1 MTKGV
6 IDMII
11 QTKDIGIEIS
21 GKTIFSD
28 ISFVINPR
36 EMIAITGP
44 SGSGKTTLL
53 NCLGL
58 IQSVNSGEII
68 IENQNASKWKEKE
81 KTSFWKE
88 KAAFIYQDYGII
100 EDENVSYNV
109 TLNKRQAKTK
119 VIDEILHTVGLGG
132 RGQDMAAVLSG
143 GEKQRLGVARAIY
156 KKATII
162 FADEPT
168 ASLDKSNR
176 EIIINLLKAFS
187 QNGASV
193 IIATHD
199 ERLVNV
205 CDRSI
210 NLLEFDQLRENGK
223 L

>member
-1 MTKGV
+1 MV
-6 IDMII
+6 I
-11 QTKDIGIEIS
+11 QTKNIGIEIS
-21 GKTIFSD
+21 GKKIFSN
-28 ISFVINPR
+28 ISLNINR
-36 EMIAITGP
+36 NEMIAITGP

-58 IQSVNSGEII
+58 IQSVNRGDIL

-81 KTSFWKE
+81 KTNFWKE

-100 EDENVSYNV
+100 EDENISYNV

-119 VIDEILHTVGLGG
+119 VVDEILHTVGLSG

-176 EIIINLLKAFS
+176 ETIIKLLKTCS

-199 ERLVNV
+199 ERLVTV
-205 CDRSI
+205 CDRRI
-210 NLLEFDQLRENGK
+210 DLV
-223 L
+223 

>member
-1 MTKGV
+1 
-6 IDMII
+6 MII
-11 QTKDIGIEIS
+11 QTKKIGIEIS
-21 GKTIFSD
+21 GKTIFSN
-28 ISFVINPR
+28 ISLEINPN

-58 IQSVNSGEII
+58 IQSVNSGDIL

-119 VIDEILHTVGLGG
+119 IVEEILHTVGLGG
-132 RGQDMAAVLSG
+132 RGQEMAAVLSG

-156 KKATII
+156 KKASII
-162 FADEPT
+162 YADEPT
-168 ASLDKSNR
+168 ASLDQMNR
-176 EIIINLLKAFS
+176 EVIINLLRKCS
-187 QNGASV
+187 ENGASV

-199 ERLVNV
+199 ERLVSV

-210 NLLEFDQLRENGK
+210 NLNPFM
-223 L
+223 

>member
-1 MTKGV
+1 
-6 IDMII
+6 MII

-21 GKTIFSD
+21 GKTIFSN
-28 ISFVINPR
+28 ISLEINPN

-58 IQSVNSGEII
+58 IQTVNSGDIL

-81 KTSFWKE
+81 KTSFRKE

-119 VIDEILHTVGLGG
+119 VVDEILHTVGLGG

-176 EIIINLLKAFS
+176 EMIINLLKTCS

-210 NLLEFDQLRENGK
+210 NLLDYTRLRENG
-223 L
+223 

>member
-1 MTKGV
+1 
-6 IDMII
+6 MII
-11 QTKDIGIEIS
+11 QTKNIGIEIS
-21 GKTIFSD
+21 GKTILSN
-28 ISFVINPR
+28 ISLEINPN

-58 IQSVNSGEII
+58 IQSVNSGDIL
-68 IENQNASKWKEKE
+68 IENQHASKWKEKE

-109 TLNKRQAKTK
+109 TLNKRQARSKF
-119 VIDEILHTVGLGG
+119 VEEILQTVGLEG
-132 RGQDMAAVLSG
+132 RGQEMAAVLSG

-176 EIIINLLKAFS
+176 EMIINLLKTCS

-210 NLLEFDQLRENGK
+210 NLFEFN
-223 L
+223 

>member
-1 MTKGV
+1 
-6 IDMII
+6 MII
-11 QTKDIGIEIS
+11 QTKNIGIEIS
-21 GKTIFSD
+21 GKTILSN
-28 ISFVINPR
+28 ISLEINPN

-58 IQSVNSGEII
+58 IQSVNSGDIL
-68 IENQNASKWKEKE
+68 IENQHASKWKEKE

-109 TLNKRQAKTK
+109 TLNKRQAKSK
-119 VIDEILHTVGLGG
+119 IVEEILQTVGLEG

-176 EIIINLLKAFS
+176 EMIINLLKTCS

-210 NLLEFDQLRENGK
+210 NLFEFN
-223 L
+223 

>member
-6 IDMII
+6 INMVI

-21 GKTIFSD
+21 GKTIFSN
-28 ISFVINPR
+28 ISLEINPN

-58 IQSVNSGEII
+58 VQSVNSGDIL

-100 EDENVSYNV
+100 EDESVSYNV
-109 TLNKRQAKTK
+109 TLNKRQAKSK
-119 VIDEILHTVGLGG
+119 VVDEILHKVGLGG

-143 GEKQRLGVARAIY
+143 GEKQRLGVARAIC

-168 ASLDKSNR
+168 ASLDKANR
-176 EIIINLLKAFS
+176 EMIINLLKTCS
-187 QNGASV
+187 QDGASV

-210 NLLEFDQLRENGK
+210 NLFEFN
-223 L
+223 

>member
-1 MTKGV
+1 M
-6 IDMII
+6 I
-11 QTKDIGIEIS
+11 QTKNIGISIN
-21 GKTIFSD
+21 GKTIFSN
-28 ISFVINPR
+28 ISFEIHSN

-58 IQSVNSGEII
+58 IQSVNSGDIL

-100 EDENVSYNV
+100 EDEIVSYNV
-109 TLNKRQAKTK
+109 TLNKRLAKTK
-119 VIDEILHTVGLGG
+119 VVDEILQTVGLGG

-162 FADEPT
+162 YADEPT

-176 EIIINLLKAFS
+176 EMIIQLLKTCS

-199 ERLVNV
+199 ERLVKE

-210 NLLEFDQLRENGK
+210 HLLEFER
-223 L
+223 

>member
-1 MTKGV
+1 
-6 IDMII
+6 MII
-11 QTKDIGIEIS
+11 QTKNIGIEIS
-21 GKTIFSD
+21 GKTIFSN
-28 ISFVINPR
+28 ISLEINPN

-58 IQSVNSGEII
+58 IQSVNNGDIL
-68 IENQNASKWKEKE
+68 IENQNASQWKEKE
-81 KTSFWKE
+81 KISFWKD

-109 TLNKRQAKTK
+109 TLNKRQAKTQ
-119 VIDEILHTVGLGG
+119 VVDEILHTVGLGG
-132 RGQDMAAVLSG
+132 RGHDMAAVLSG

-168 ASLDKSNR
+168 ASLDQSNR
-176 EIIINLLKAFS
+176 EIIINLLRKCS
-187 QNGASV
+187 ENGASV

-199 ERLVNV
+199 ERLVSV

-210 NLLEFDQLRENGK
+210 NLKPFM
-223 L
+223 

>member
-1 MTKGV
+1 
-6 IDMII
+6 MII
-11 QTKDIGIEIS
+11 QTKNIGIEIS
-21 GKTIFSD
+21 GKTILSN
-28 ISFVINPR
+28 ISLEINPN

-58 IQSVNSGEII
+58 IQSVNSGDIL
-68 IENQNASKWKEKE
+68 IENQHASKWKEKE

-119 VIDEILHTVGLGG
+119 VVNEILHTVGLGG
-132 RGQDMAAVLSG
+132 RGQDMAVVLSG

-176 EIIINLLKAFS
+176 EMIINLLKTCS

-210 NLLEFDQLRENGK
+210 NLFEFN
-223 L
+223 

>member
-1 MTKGV
+1 M
-6 IDMII
+6 DMII
-11 QTKDIGIEIS
+11 QTKNIGIEIS
-21 GKTIFSD
+21 GKTILSN
-28 ISFVINPR
+28 ISLEINPN

-58 IQSVNSGEII
+58 IQSVNSGDIL
-68 IENQNASKWKEKE
+68 IENQHASKWKEKE

-109 TLNKRQAKTK
+109 TLNKRQAKSK
-119 VIDEILHTVGLGG
+119 IVEEILQTVGLEG

-176 EIIINLLKAFS
+176 EMIINLLKTCS

-210 NLLEFDQLRENGK
+210 NLFEFN
-223 L
+223 

>member
-1 MTKGV
+1 
-6 IDMII
+6 MII
-11 QTKDIGIEIS
+11 QTKKIGIEIS
-21 GKTIFSD
+21 GKTIFSN
-28 ISFVINPR
+28 ISLEINPN

-58 IQSVNSGEII
+58 IQSVNSGDIL

-100 EDENVSYNV
+100 EDENISYNV
-109 TLNKRQAKTK
+109 TLNKQQAKAK
-119 VIDEILHTVGLGG
+119 IVEEILHTVGLGG
-132 RGQDMAAVLSG
+132 RGQEMAAVLSG

-156 KKATII
+156 KKASII
-162 FADEPT
+162 YADEPT
-168 ASLDKSNR
+168 ASLDQTNR
-176 EIIINLLKAFS
+176 EVIIDLLRKCS
-187 QNGASV
+187 ENGASV

-199 ERLVNV
+199 ERLVSV

-210 NLLEFDQLRENGK
+210 NLNPFM
-223 L
+223 

>member
-1 MTKGV
+1 M
-6 IDMII
+6 I
-11 QTKDIGIEIS
+11 QTKNIGISIN
-21 GKTIFSD
+21 GKTIFSN
-28 ISFVINPR
+28 ISFEIHSK

-58 IQSVNSGEII
+58 IQSVNSGDIL

-100 EDENVSYNV
+100 EDEIVSYNV
-109 TLNKRQAKTK
+109 TLNKRQAKTQ
-119 VIDEILHTVGLGG
+119 VVDEILQTVGLGG

-156 KKATII
+156 KKAAII

-168 ASLDKSNR
+168 ASLDKANR
-176 EIIINLLKAFS
+176 EMIIQLLKTCS

-199 ERLVNV
+199 ERLVKE

-210 NLLEFDQLRENGK
+210 HLLEFER
-223 L
+223 

>member
-1 MTKGV
+1 MN
-6 IDMII
+6 MII
-11 QTKDIGIEIS
+11 QTKNIGIKIS
-21 GKTIFSD
+21 GKTIFSN
-28 ISFVINPR
+28 ISLEIYPN

-58 IQSVNSGEII
+58 IQSVNSGDIL
-68 IENQNASKWKEKE
+68 IENQNASQWKEKE
-81 KTSFWKE
+81 KTSFWQE

-100 EDENVSYNV
+100 EDENVRYNV

-119 VIDEILHTVGLGG
+119 VVDDILHTVGLGG

-168 ASLDKSNR
+168 ASLDQSNR
-176 EIIINLLKAFS
+176 ETIIKLLRTCS
-187 QNGASV
+187 QNGACV

-199 ERLVNV
+199 ERLVKE

-210 NLLEFDQLRENGK
+210 ALQ
-223 L
+223 